1 MPEDSNETVKIV
13 RNKKTDKR
21 KVNSDGNQARDNNI
35 DPNNSAPIKRQRT
48 ISKKGSQINTESEDM
63 SDSEVVTF
71 NPRNDS
77 FGESASEK
85 DIDERD
91 ASFQERSR
99 VLLVEV
105 VHLHHLIQNLRVKCD
120 LAKERMIAR
129 SNCPENILNSFC

>member
-91 ASFQERSR
+91 ASSQGE
-99 VLLVEV
+99 VEGTASGSGSSSSSDSESESEMR
-105 VHLHHLIQNLRVKCD
+105 LSKRED
-120 LAKERMIAR
+120 D
-129 SNCPENILNSFC
+129 P